1 MKTRIA
7 YLGPQGTFTEE
18 AALRLA
24 ALPGMEAELFPRPLI
39 EDCAESVEDG
49 NADYAVVP
57 LENSLEGSVNVTL
70 DILTTSAELQI
81 VAEIVLDIEH
91 NLLAA
96 AGTAGEIRRIYSHPQ
111 ALAQCRRYLRRNFP
125 GVETI
130 SVSSTAEA
138 ASLVSES
145 GPGSAAIGSRR
156 AAHSYNLL
164 VLAAAIQ
171 DNGNRTRFVVFA
183 KHGKSL
189 GRPVKTSLLFVVKN
203 AAGSLYRVLQ
213 AFAVHNVNLTR
224 IESRP
229 ARSQLGDYIFFVDL
243 DGTPDE
249 PAVKLAVRAAA
260 DEAVLLK
267 LLGTYPVL
275 IQGLGA

>member
-1 MKTRIA
+1 MKTKIA
-7 YLGPQGTFTEE
+7 FLGPQGTFTEE

-24 ALPGMEAELFPRPLI
+24 ALPGMEAELLPRPLI

-49 NADYAVVP
+49 AADYGVVP

-70 DILTTSAELQI
+70 DVLTTSAELQI
-81 VAEIVLDIEH
+81 VAELVLDIEH
-91 NLLAA
+91 CLLAA
-96 AGTAGEIRRIYSHPQ
+96 GGTIGEVRRIYSHPQ
-111 ALAQCRRYLRRNFP
+111 ALAQCRRYLRRHFP
-125 GVETI
+125 GMEIT

-138 ASLVSES
+138 ASVISKS

-156 AAHSYNLL
+156 AAHSYNLQ
-164 VLAAAIQ
+164 VLAAGIQ

-229 ARSQLGDYIFFVDL
+229 AKSQLGDYIFFVDL

-249 PAVKLAVRAAA
+249 PAVKLAVREAA

-267 LLGTYPVL
+267 LLGTYPILV
-275 IQGLGA
+275 QE